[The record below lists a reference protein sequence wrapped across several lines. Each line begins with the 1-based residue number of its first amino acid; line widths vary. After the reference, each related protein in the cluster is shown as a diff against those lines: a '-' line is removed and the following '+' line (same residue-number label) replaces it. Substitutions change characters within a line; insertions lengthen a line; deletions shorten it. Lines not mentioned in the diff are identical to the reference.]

1 MSPHWQKALKRV
13 AQASRDTAYFLQT
26 GKSPV
31 SLFEIKASS
40 RQEFDRIFNHMKQ
53 RGIKMDDFY
62 EPDYKILARLSKRQR
77 EDLETRGVSIRGMRD
92 SFYG

>member
-1 MSPHWQKALKRV
+1 M
-13 AQASRDTAYFLQT
+13 
-26 GKSPV
+26 

-53 RGIKMDDFY
+53 MGVKIDDFH
-62 EPDYKILARLSKRQR
+62 EPDYKILAKLSKRQR
-77 EDLETRGVSIRGMRD
+77 EDLESRGISIRGMRD